1 MAEEPAQPG
10 PDEEEPQSAEEA
22 QGPQPTEAEIR
33 AALDEQM
40 RQVRVEDLLVQS
52 VASLVNLSARRIAKE
67 GERDL
72 EQAKLGID
80 AVRAVVD
87 LLPDEIAVQVRNAL
101 SELQVLYARTASGA
115 EAGVAG
121 GRPNRRLRRTSR
133 PLSRR
138 PRSRPPRSSGPR
150 TTAARGAPADDA
162 AARRPARLSRR

>member
-10 PDEEEPQSAEEA
+10 PDEEAPQSAEEA
-22 QGPQPTEAEIR
+22 QGPQPTEEEIR

-67 GERDL
+67 DERDL
-72 EQAKLGID
+72 AQAKLGID

-87 LLPDEIAVQVRNAL
+87 LLPDEIAAQVRDAL

-115 EAGVAG
+115 EAGAAG
-121 GRPNRRLRRTSR
+121 GEAES
-133 PLSRR
+133 
-138 PRSRPPRSSGPR
+138 
-150 TTAARGAPADDA
+150 APAADEQAPEPA
-162 AARRPARLSRR
+162 AEERPASKLWTPHDRG

>member
-10 PDEEEPQSAEEA
+10 PDEEAPQSAQEA
-22 QGPQPTEAEIR
+22 QGPQPTEEEIR

-67 GERDL
+67 DERDL
-72 EQAKLGID
+72 AQAKLGID

-87 LLPDEIAVQVRNAL
+87 LLPEEIAAQVRDAL

-115 EAGVAG
+115 EAGAAG
-121 GRPNRRLRRTSR
+121 DEAES
-133 PLSRR
+133 
-138 PRSRPPRSSGPR
+138 
-150 TTAARGAPADDA
+150 APAADEQAPQPA
-162 AARRPARLSRR
+162 AEERPASKLWTPHERG